1 MFLAGWRA
9 LARERRRAVCSLI
22 AALLL
27 LLPWAQAQAGELTRG
42 DRLAIL
48 YSPQLRFSAD
58 REPLIRVGLMDAAAE
73 VRLTA
78 NTLIQI
84 DPMGDGA
91 LAVDVPANTTLT
103 VRIRGGEPGR
113 YSYAVVVSELPAD
126 SLAGAERLVSQW
138 QGLGWDAE
146 VLQVGAVF
154 AVDGQRFDTRKLL
167 IAVGRTPS
175 QAEAD
180 SLTERLARERGVD
193 ATVHS
198 ELADYPGGWFDV
210 SGLPGGVVVHSRDL
224 AWLRGRPETVFTV
237 EDVVYDRGTKGEG
250 KEKRRY
256 VGSLIFAADRGG
268 KLVLVNEVGLER
280 LVEGVL
286 PSEMYVSAPV
296 EALRAQAV
304 AARSEV
310 LGSLGTRYT
319 ADPYMTCSDQ
329 RCQVYKGIGAET
341 ATTSAA
347 ARQTRGLVLASGD
360 ALIRASFSAN
370 NGGFA
375 GGNDTTWGSEPLRY
389 LQPHYDGAEA
399 SSKYDGGIGSDA
411 AVAAFLADPGDVLS
425 NIREYGAQASFRW
438 RVELNATQLAE
449 AVAKRQS
456 VGKVRSIRVATRD
469 RSGRA
474 TRLEVEGDAGSLVV
488 ERELNIRRSLG
499 SLRSALF
506 VLEPTTNAGGF
517 VEKLVIRGGG
527 FGHGVGMC
535 QTGAIGAA
543 QRGWTAEQIL
553 ERYYPGT
560 SLRNLYAAGGE

>member
-1 MFLAGWRA
+1 M
-9 LARERRRAVCSLI
+9 
-22 AALLL
+22 
-27 LLPWAQAQAGELTRG
+27 
-42 DRLAIL
+42 
-48 YSPQLRFSAD
+48 
-58 REPLIRVGLMDAAAE
+58 
-73 VRLTA
+73 
-78 NTLIQI
+78 
-84 DPMGDGA
+84 
-91 LAVDVPANTTLT
+91 
-103 VRIRGGEPGR
+103 
-113 YSYAVVVSELPAD
+113 VVSELPAD

-167 IAVGRTPS
+167 IAVGRTSS
-175 QAEAD
+175 QADAD
-180 SLTERLARERGVD
+180 SLAERLATERGVD

-224 AWLRGRPETVFTV
+224 TWLRGRPETVFTV
-237 EDVVYDRGTKGEG
+237 EDVVFDRGTKGEG

-256 VGSLIFAADRGG
+256 VGSLIFAADRSGQM
-268 KLVLVNEVGLER
+268 VLVNEVGLER

-341 ATTSAA
+341 ATTTAA

-375 GGNDTTWGSEPLRY
+375 GGNDTTWGSEPLSY

-399 SSKYDGGIGSDA
+399 SSKYEGGIGSDG
-411 AVAAFLADPGDVLS
+411 AVAAFLAEPGDVLS
-425 NIREYGAQASFRW
+425 NIREFGAQASFRW

-456 VGKVRSIRVATRD
+456 VGRVRAIRVAERD

-474 TRLEVEGDAGSLVV
+474 TRLELEGDAGSLVV

-506 VLEPTTNAGGF
+506 VLEPTTNAAGF

-560 SLRNLYAAGGE
+560 SLRNLYAAGSQ

>member
-1 MFLAGWRA
+1 M
-9 LARERRRAVCSLI
+9 V
-22 AALLL
+22 
-27 LLPWAQAQAGELTRG
+27 
-42 DRLAIL
+42 
-48 YSPQLRFSAD
+48 
-58 REPLIRVGLMDAAAE
+58 
-73 VRLTA
+73 
-78 NTLIQI
+78 QI

-103 VRIRGGEPGR
+103 VRIRDGEPGR
-113 YSYAVVVSELPAD
+113 YSYTVVVSDLPAD
-126 SLAGAERLVSQW
+126 SLAAAARLVSEW

-167 IAVGRTPS
+167 IAVGRTSS
-175 QAEAD
+175 QADAD
-180 SLTERLARERGVD
+180 SLAERLAAERGVD

-224 AWLRGRPETVFTV
+224 AWLRGRPETVFSV

-389 LQPHYDGAEA
+389 LQPHYDGATA

-456 VGKVRSIRVATRD
+456 VGRVRSIRVANRD

-506 VLEPTTNAGGF
+506 VLEPTTNAAGF

-560 SLRNLYAAGGE
+560 ALRNLYAAGGE